1 MEVSSRR
8 WGVLEMKSMAQG
20 VAGVV
25 VVLVATFC
33 VLVQVADLD
42 QAVDRIG
49 SRSSGELDGRAQVV
63 DR

>member
-1 MEVSSRR
+1 
-8 WGVLEMKSMAQG
+8 MKSLAQG
-20 VAGVV
+20 VATVA

-49 SRSSGELDGRAQVV
+49 GRAAESSAA
-63 DR
+63 R